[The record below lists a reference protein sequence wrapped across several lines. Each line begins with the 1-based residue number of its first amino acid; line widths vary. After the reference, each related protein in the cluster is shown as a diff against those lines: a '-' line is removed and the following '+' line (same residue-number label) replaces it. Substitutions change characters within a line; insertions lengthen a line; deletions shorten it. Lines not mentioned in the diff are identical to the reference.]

1 MSVRRTLVTGAGGFI
16 GRHLLTALSKRGDQV
31 LALSRST
38 GSLFDSAWLEATL
51 QSFRPTHLVHLAW
64 TATPGLF
71 WEDPANDAWATMSEG
86 LVAMAITAGVSHIVA
101 MGTSAEYVWDG
112 RQCDESTTPIL
123 PASAYGKAKAEFH
136 AAARP
141 LCEAAEIPLTWLRLF
156 FPYGPG
162 EPAEKF
168 LSGMIASARTTS
180 QIVLRDPARRLDLI
194 HIDDVIAAIG
204 RVLDLGY
211 DGALNVAVGRGVML
225 RDLAVIVA
233 AATMHRGTVRIVE
246 EVPSMPAPHVIA
258 HVERLRSLG
267 WDPKRELIESVT
279 AMTNMIES
287 TQ

>member
-1 MSVRRTLVTGAGGFI
+1 MRRTLVTGAGGFI
-16 GRHLLTALSKRGDQV
+16 GRHVVSALTTEGDQV
-31 LALSRST
+31 LALSRSA
-38 GSLFDSAWLEATL
+38 GSLFDREWLQATL
-51 QSFRPTHLVHLAW
+51 RSFRPTHLIHLAW

-86 LVAMAITAGVSHIVA
+86 LVAMAIAAGVSQIVA
-101 MGTSAEYVWDG
+101 LGTSAEYVWDG
-112 RQCDESTTPIL
+112 RQCDERSTPIL
-123 PASAYGKAKAEFH
+123 PASAYGKAKAAFH

-168 LSGMIASARTTS
+168 LSGMIASARMTS
-180 QIVLRDPARRLDLI
+180 QIILRDPARRLDLI
-194 HIDDVIAAIG
+194 HIDDVIAAIC
-204 RVLDLGY
+204 RVLELGH
-211 DGALNVAVGRGVML
+211 DGALNVAVGRGVIL
-225 RDLAVIVA
+225 RDLAAIVA

-246 EVPSMPAPHVIA
+246 EVPRMPAPDVIA

-267 WDPKRELIESVT
+267 WEPQRELIESVT
-279 AMTNMIES
+279 AMTNMFES